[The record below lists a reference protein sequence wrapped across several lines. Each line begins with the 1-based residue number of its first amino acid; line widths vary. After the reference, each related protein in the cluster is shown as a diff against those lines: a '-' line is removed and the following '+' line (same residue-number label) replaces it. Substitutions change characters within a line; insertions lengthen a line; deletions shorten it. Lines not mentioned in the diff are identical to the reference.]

1 MPLSFEYCEWNIKS
15 GTQCNHLTAIYRSLQ
30 SETDFV
36 STSVFV
42 TEFAESAVLCTDRV
56 WIVGD
61 LFMLALLV
69 MPMLIGYTN
78 CSIVQD

>member
-1 MPLSFEYCEWNIKS
+1 M
-15 GTQCNHLTAIYRSLQ
+15 
-30 SETDFV
+30 